1 MNALTLTILLHHYW
15 SPEDYRACSNAA
27 PSFSHAEEEGMKLL
41 LNNDL
46 IQASNLTTILYEIT
60 ARGRCHIEAIL
71 NAPLPVNSWVSPI
84 K

>member
-27 PSFSHAEEEGMKLL
+27 PSFSHAEELGIKLL
-41 LNNDL
+41 LDNDL
-46 IQASNLTTILYEIT
+46 IQASVKQMVVYEIT
-60 ARGRCHIEAIL
+60 QKGNCHIEAIL
-71 NAPLPVNSWVSPI
+71 NASLPSNNWVSSI